1 MVEHAVIISGS
12 NFLNVENISCKF
24 GAIVVKAEW
33 ISMFLIR
40 CISPQQIGSVRL
52 AVSNNGID
60 FSSSNV
66 EFTYQPRMILNRFLQ
81 HLPRRFGGTLVSVS
95 GTNLRSYGHPSC
107 HFGDTHV
114 VDAMVVSETLIKCIT
129 PRVQKGGI
137 VKLYISHNGIDRSK
151 YFLNFTFKHDMGNA
165 TDNEV
170 QIDLLPRRGP
180 MNGGTNVVISGLS
193 TSFMHMQNLS
203 CKFGSTSEVPAT
215 KISDGKVECTS
226 PPHEVGIVPLQI
238 LSPISRNHFQQVLY
252 IFDKPV
258 FLQDFTPTAGTVR
271 GDTTIYLHGENF
283 VADDMLQCRFGDTT
297 MIKATYLSS
306 KLITCVTPA
315 SFPSTKLLSVTQNGQ
330 YFVKFSKTFD
340 YLPEFNVFSTNLFTG
355 SVNGGTEVS
364 IFGTGFT
371 KRYEAACSFGSKIVQ
386 AHVINDTN
394 AWCLSPSQES
404 IGTVPVEISLNGVD
418 FTDNYVL
425 FHYTEPSQV
434 LSIRPQSG
442 SMNGGTKVFINGTN
456 FNSTGTF
463 KCAFGDR
470 VVEAEFVSPSSITCI
485 SPSGHVGRVSVEV
498 TSNGVDYTTNFVQ
511 YTYRL
516 PVRLVSVY
524 PTSGPES
531 GGTEIRIVG
540 MNFVDA
546 LDLKC
551 RFSGL
556 LEKTVNARYI
566 SSGAIVCTAPE
577 LIPGEVKITVISN
590 GFDET
595 AESLSFTVYPFE
607 FIERISPSRGVI
619 SGGTS
624 VSIVGGN
631 YIFSSAL
638 SCSFDSVMVPAS
650 FISDSKINCFAPARS
665 RSWNSESEGYK

>member
-1 MVEHAVIISGS
+1 
-12 NFLNVENISCKF
+12 
-24 GAIVVKAEW
+24 
-33 ISMFLIR
+33 
-40 CISPQQIGSVRL
+40 
-52 AVSNNGID
+52 
-60 FSSSNV
+60 
-66 EFTYQPRMILNRFLQ
+66 
-81 HLPRRFGGTLVSVS
+81 
-95 GTNLRSYGHPSC
+95 
-107 HFGDTHV
+107 
-114 VDAMVVSETLIKCIT
+114 
-129 PRVQKGGI
+129 
-137 VKLYISHNGIDRSK
+137 
-151 YFLNFTFKHDMGNA
+151 
-165 TDNEV
+165 
-170 QIDLLPRRGP
+170 
-180 MNGGTNVVISGLS
+180 
-193 TSFMHMQNLS
+193 
-203 CKFGSTSEVPAT
+203 
-215 KISDGKVECTS
+215 
-226 PPHEVGIVPLQI
+226 
-238 LSPISRNHFQQVLY
+238 
-252 IFDKPV
+252 
-258 FLQDFTPTAGTVR
+258 
-271 GDTTIYLHGENF
+271 
-283 VADDMLQCRFGDTT
+283 

-340 YLPEFNVFSTNLFTG
+340 YLPEFNIFSTNLFTG
-355 SVNGGTEVS
+355 SINGGTEVS

-371 KRYEAACSFGSKIVQ
+371 KRYEAACSFGSKLVQ

-404 IGTVPVEISLNGVD
+404 VGTVPVEISLNGVD

-470 VVEAEFVSPSSITCI
+470 VVEAEFVSSSSITCI

-531 GGTEIRIVG
+531 GGTEIRVVG

-566 SSGAIVCTAPE
+566 SSGAVVCTAPE

-631 YIFSSAL
+631 YIFRLHLVAHS
-638 SCSFDSVMVPAS
+638 
-650 FISDSKINCFAPARS
+650 IR
-665 RSWNSESEGYK
+665 